1 MRLATWLCL
10 VMVGC
15 GADSPQPHHG
25 GIGGSAVPP
34 TAATAPDPGP
44 TTLVAVPAG
53 EYRPLF
59 PGRNGPTAVPV
70 GSFALERT
78 PVTNAQFLAFVAAE
92 PQWRRSRVPS
102 LFADSGYLADWHDD
116 LTPPPDADTRPVT
129 AVSWFAAKAYAG
141 WRGRRLPTLA
151 EWEAVAALPLADGG
165 DVARAVLAWY
175 AKPAT
180 GTTARLGTGTVN
192 NLGIADLH
200 GLVWEWVL
208 DFGGAMV
215 TGDARSNSDLQRSL
229 FCGAGAAG
237 SARPDDYAAF
247 MRMAMRSSLQGRHST
262 RTLGFRCA
270 ADSPPS
276 LR

>member
-1 MRLATWLCL
+1 MRLATCLCL
-10 VMVGC
+10 VTMSC
-15 GADSPQPHHG
+15 GGGPPQPQQAELAPA
-25 GIGGSAVPP
+25 AVAPP
-34 TAATAPDPGP
+34 IADPGP
-44 TTLVAVPAG
+44 TELVAVPAG

-59 PGRNGPTAVPV
+59 PGRNGRNVVPMAP
-70 GSFALERT
+70 FALERM
-78 PVTNAQFLAFVAAE
+78 PVTNAQFLAFVAAV
-92 PQWRRSRVPS
+92 PQWRRSRVPT
-102 LFADSGYLADWHDD
+102 LFADSGYLADWIDD
-116 LTPPPDADTRPVT
+116 LTPPPDADARPVT
-129 AVSWFAAKAYAG
+129 AVSWFAAKAYAH

-151 EWEAVAALPLADGG
+151 EWEAVAARPLADGG

-180 GTTARLGTGTVN
+180 GAAARLGTGTVN

-215 TGDARSNSDLQRSL
+215 TGDARSDTDLERSL

-247 MRMAMRSSLQGRHST
+247 MRMAMRSSLLGRHST

-270 ADSPPS
+270 ADSLSPTRRP
-276 LR
+276 

>member
-1 MRLATWLCL
+1 MRRATWLCL
-10 VMVGC
+10 LLVGC
-15 GADSPQPHHG
+15 GGEPPQPLQRDLG
-25 GIGGSAVPP
+25 PSVQPLVEPVA
-34 TAATAPDPGP
+34 DPGP
-44 TTLVAVPAG
+44 TALVTVPVG

-59 PGRNGPTAVPV
+59 PGRKGQPVVPV
-70 GSFALERT
+70 ASFALERT
-78 PVTNAQFLAFVAAE
+78 PVTNAQFLAFVGAV
-92 PQWRRSRVPS
+92 PQWRRSRVPT
-102 LFADSGYLADWHDD
+102 LFADSGYLADWTDD
-116 LTPPPDADTRPVT
+116 LTPPPDAHSRPVT
-129 AVSWFAAKAYAG
+129 AVSWFAAKAYAH

-165 DVARAVLAWY
+165 DAARAVLAWY

-180 GTTARLGTGTVN
+180 GTAARLGAGTVN
-192 NLGIADLH
+192 CLGIADLH

-215 TGDARSNSDLQRSL
+215 TGDARSDTDLQRSL

-270 ADSPPS
+270 VDATPSP
-276 LR
+276 R